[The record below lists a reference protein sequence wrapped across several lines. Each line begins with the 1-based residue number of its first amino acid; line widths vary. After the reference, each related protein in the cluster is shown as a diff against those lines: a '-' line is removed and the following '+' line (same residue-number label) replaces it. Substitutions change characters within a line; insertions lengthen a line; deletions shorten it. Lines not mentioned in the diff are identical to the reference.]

1 LLRHSGEGLPV
12 RFNPGFWR
20 PCRIA
25 FRCVR
30 LAAWLAVL
38 AALTTIIWC
47 NRVGLPDF
55 LKTRLVGTL
64 AEHGVNLEFSKMRLS
79 FTHGIV
85 AENVRVGEAQT
96 PDSPVFA
103 ARQVQLELN
112 YPALLHRRWQ
122 LDGLV
127 LRDGRF
133 TLPVSPTD
141 ALTLTNLQ
149 TDLRFQANDTWSLDH
164 FRADFAGAQI
174 GISGE
179 VAHAPEAARW
189 KLFAGHGANRGQ
201 LQASLKIFSDALRR
215 IHFEGEPQIRL
226 ALAGDARD
234 PHTISLRLNAS
245 ADGVNTPWFAA
256 RDFLGEADLTAPA
269 TAPTNS
275 DAAWGFWTNLQ
286 PFRLA
291 WSVQLGGLR
300 SPPLDA
306 DAIRC
311 AGVWAAPTLSV
322 TRLTGDLGGGRLAAS
337 AALDVPSRE
346 LSFTNDSQFD
356 LHAVAK
362 LLTEKTRERLSEISW
377 AQPPALHAEG
387 SLRLPPWANRR
398 DDWRDDIEPSV
409 VLHGEMAFTNA
420 VAGGVKVDTV
430 RTHFS
435 YMDMI
440 WDLPDL
446 AVTQGR
452 TRFRLGGEESEV
464 TKNFRCRLS
473 GQLDEASV
481 GQFLTTS
488 NAVHGLEQLACRQPL
503 DLAAEV
509 SGNLRTLATLSATGR
524 LALTNFAIRGQEM
537 DSVAG
542 SFCYTDLTATV
553 FAPELWRANGA
564 QWMKA
569 DTLFLDFRLMAI
581 WITNGWSTADPQA
594 VTRAIGP
601 KTARLMEPYQFSS
614 PPLVRVHGSVPII
627 NIMSGRDAEHA
638 DLTFEIMRGVPF
650 RWKKLS
656 ATNLTGTVHWQKQEL
671 ILTNIVARI
680 YDGEGEGWGDLD
692 FRPVSHDCDYDFSF
706 AVTNVN
712 LHLLAADFST
722 RTNRLEGSLSGAVTV
737 TNASSDNW
745 RSWNGGGHVRLR
757 DGVLWDVP
765 IFAFMSPVLNAVSP
779 GLGNSQAKDAA
790 ARFVITNGVI
800 ATDSLLIRSMMMR
813 LQYSGTVDLKQNVNA
828 RVTAQLLRNTPVFGP
843 LVSTVLWPVSK
854 IFECQVTGRL
864 DDPVVTT
871 LYIPNFVQ
879 KILVVPLHPFRS
891 LEDFF
896 TAPFSPP
903 ATNAP
908 AAK

>member
-1 LLRHSGEGLPV
+1 M
-12 RFNPGFWR
+12 PGFWR
-20 PCRIA
+20 KCRIA

-30 LAAWLAVL
+30 FAAWLAVL
-38 AALTTIIWC
+38 AVLAAILWC

-55 LKTRLVGTL
+55 LKARLVATL
-64 AEHGVNLEFSKMRLS
+64 AEHGVNLEFSRMRLS

-127 LRDGRF
+127 LRNGLF

-149 TDLRFQANDTWSLDH
+149 TALRFQANDTWSLDH
-164 FRADFAGAQI
+164 FRANFAGAQI

-189 KLFAGHGANRGQ
+189 KLFAGHGTDRGQ
-201 LQASLKIFSDALRR
+201 LQASLKIFSDALRQ

-234 PHTISLRLNAS
+234 PHSISLRLTAT
-245 ADGVNTPWFAA
+245 ADGVNTPWFTAHG
-256 RDFLGEADLTAPA
+256 FLGEANLTAPA
-269 TAPTNS
+269 TAPTNM

-286 PFRLA
+286 PFRLT

-300 SPPLDA
+300 SAPLDA
-306 DAIRC
+306 DAIHC
-311 AGVWAAPTLSV
+311 AGVWAAPTLAV
-322 TRLTGDLGGGRLAAS
+322 TRLTGDVGGGQLAAS

-356 LHAVAK
+356 LHAMSK

-377 AQPPALHAEG
+377 TQPPALHANG
-387 SLRLPPWANRR
+387 SLRLPPWADRR

-420 VAGGVKVDTV
+420 VAGGVKLDTV

-435 YMDMI
+435 YVDMI

-446 AVTQGR
+446 AVAQGR
-452 TRFRLGGEESEV
+452 TRFKLSGEESEA

-488 NAVHGLEQLACRQPL
+488 NAVHGLEQLTCRQPL
-503 DLAAEV
+503 DLAVEV
-509 SGNLRTLATLSATGR
+509 SGNLRTLETLCATGR

-542 SFCYTDLTATV
+542 NFIYTNLAATV
-553 FAPELWRANGA
+553 FAPELWRAGGA

-569 DTLFLDFRLMAI
+569 DLLLLDFRRKAI
-581 WITNGWSTADPQA
+581 WFTNGLALADPEA
-594 VTRAIGP
+594 VARAIGP
-601 KTARLMEPYQFSS
+601 KTGRLMEPYHFLSL
-614 PPLVRVHGSVPII
+614 PLVRVSGSAPII
-627 NIMSGRDAEHA
+627 NVNTARDAEYA
-638 DLTFEIMRGVPF
+638 DLTFEIARGVPF
-650 RWKKLS
+650 HWAKLQS
-656 ATNLTGTVHWQKQEL
+656 TNLAGTIRWLKQSL
-671 ILTNIVARI
+671 ILTNMVAQL
-680 YDGEGEGWGDLD
+680 YDGSGEGWGDLD
-692 FRPVSHDCDYDFSF
+692 FRPVSHDCDFDFSF
-706 AVTNVN
+706 AITNVN
-712 LHLLAADFST
+712 LHLLAAGFST
-722 RTNRLEGSLSGAVTV
+722 PTNRLEGSLSGQVTV

-745 RSWNGGGHVRLR
+745 HSWNGGGRVELR

-779 GLGNSQAKDAA
+779 GLGNSQAKDAT

-800 ATDSLLIRSMMMR
+800 ATDSLLIHSTMMR

-828 RVTAQLLRNTPVFGP
+828 RVTAQLLRNTPVVGS

-854 IFECQVTGRL
+854 IFECQVTGNL

-871 LYIPNFVQ
+871 LYIPSFVQ
-879 KILVVPLHPFRS
+879 KILAAPLHPFRS
-891 LEDFF
+891 LEDIF